1 MADLT
6 TPQGCVDAAVAAFAK
21 AETKAQKAIDAANSL
36 PEIFEAGNQLLM
48 ADMGNL
54 KTGLMKAQAQ
64 HAAGQ
69 IAAGLTTL
77 WALHRVGTD
86 IAIANELDLVQIAGG
101 PGR

>member
-6 TPQGCVDAAVAAFAK
+6 TPQGCVNAAVEAFSK
-21 AETKAQKAIDAANSL
+21 AEVRAQGAINAALQL
-36 PEIFEAGNQLLM
+36 PNIFEAGNQLLM

-64 HAAGQ
+64 EAAGK
-69 IAAGLTTL
+69 IAAGLADL

-86 IAIANELDLVQIAGG
+86 IAIANGLDLAQPLSG

>member
-6 TPQGCVDAAVAAFAK
+6 TPQGCVDAAAEAFAR
-21 AETKAQKAIDAANSL
+21 AELKAQQAIKAANEL
-36 PEIFEAGNQLLM
+36 PAIFEAGNQLLM
-48 ADMGNL
+48 LDMGNL

-64 HAAGQ
+64 EAAGK
-69 IAAGLTTL
+69 IAAGLAEL

-86 IAIANELDLVQIAGG
+86 IAIANGCELLQTQGG

>member
-21 AETKAQKAIDAANSL
+21 AESKAQAAINAANSL

-48 ADMGNL
+48 VEMGNL

-64 HAAGQ
+64 EAAGQ
-69 IAAGLTTL
+69 IAAGLATL
-77 WALHRVGTD
+77 YALHRVGTD
-86 IAIANELDLVQIAGG
+86 IAIANECDLVTQSGG